1 MRIAITGGSG
11 FIGSHVVDRLTDAGH
26 TLFVLDTRPPH
37 RPDVTYR
44 QVDLSDLGGLV
55 QATRDIDVVFHLAA
69 VSNVN
74 DAYEHPVGTV
84 RINVTGT
91 VNVFEA
97 SRRNGVSRTVL
108 ASTVWVYAGA
118 HGDSPLDEEAPFHLP
133 SAGHIYTSSKI
144 ASELIAHNY
153 NELYDTPFTILRY
166 GIPFGP
172 RMREQ
177 LVIPRFLRMALDG
190 ETITVHGDGS
200 QFRNY
205 VYVEDLADAHVLAL
219 SDAAE
224 NEVFNLEGAEPI
236 TIRRVTEAIRDTLGI
251 PVTVE
256 FGAAR
261 PGDYAGKEV
270 SGDKVKQVLG
280 WVPTT
285 TFEDGMRRYVDWYRA
300 ETEVTREQVSE
311 A

>member
-11 FIGSHVVDRLTDAGH
+11 FIGSHVVDRLIDAGH
-26 TLFVLDTRPPH
+26 TLFVLDTRAPH

-44 QVDLSDLGGLV
+44 QVDLSDLGSLV

-97 SRRNGVSRTVL
+97 SRRNEVGRTML

-118 HGDSPLDEEAPFHLP
+118 HGDAPL
-133 SAGHIYTSSKI
+133 
-144 ASELIAHNY
+144 
-153 NELYDTPFTILRY
+153 ELYETPFTILRY

-177 LVIPRFLRMALDG
+177 LVIPRFLRMALNG

-219 SDAAE
+219 SGDAE
-224 NEVFNLEGAEPI
+224 NEVFNLEGGEPI

-251 PVTVE
+251 PVSVE
-256 FGAAR
+256 FGETR

-270 SGDKVKQVLG
+270 SGEKVKQVLG

-285 TFEDGMRRYVDWYRA
+285 KFEDGMRRYVDWYLGQIEA
-300 ETEVTREQVSE
+300 VREQVSE

>member
-1 MRIAITGGSG
+1 LI
-11 FIGSHVVDRLTDAGH
+11 DAGH

-55 QATRDIDVVFHLAA
+55 QATRDADVVFHLAA

-74 DAYEHPVGTV
+74 DAYDHPVGTV

-97 SRRNGVSRTVL
+97 SRRNNVGRTVL

-118 HGDSPLDEEAPFHLP
+118 HGDGPLDEEAPFHLP

-144 ASELIAHNY
+144 AGELIAHNY

-177 LVIPRFLRMALDG
+177 LVIPRFVQMALAGD
-190 ETITVHGDGS
+190 TITVHGDGS

-205 VYVEDLADAHVLAL
+205 VYVEDLADAHVL
-219 SDAAE
+219 AE

-251 PVTVE
+251 PVSVE
-256 FGAAR
+256 FGEVR

-270 SGDKVKQVLG
+270 SAEKVKDVLG
-280 WVPTT
+280 WAPTT
-285 TFEDGMRRYVDWYRA
+285 MFEDGMRRYVDWYLA
-300 ETEVTREQVSE
+300 EIDAAREQVSE

>member
-11 FIGSHVVDRLTDAGH
+11 FIGSHVVDRLIDAGH

-44 QVDLSDLGGLV
+44 QVDLSNLGGLV

-74 DAYEHPVGTV
+74 DAYDHPVGTV

-97 SRRNGVSRTVL
+97 SRRNEISRTVL

-118 HGDSPLDEEAPFHLP
+118 HGDAPLDEEAPFHLP

-177 LVIPRFLRMALDG
+177 LVIPRFVQMALKG

-205 VYVEDLADAHVLAL
+205 VYVEDLAEAHVLAL
-219 SDAAE
+219 SPDAE

-236 TIRRVTEAIRDTLGI
+236 TIRRVTEAIRDTLDI
-251 PVTVE
+251 EVDVK
-256 FGAAR
+256 FGEAR

-285 TFEDGMRRYVDWYRA
+285 KFEDGMRQYVDWYLA
-300 ETEVTREQVSE
+300 EAELDSARVSE